1 MKIQFSYSHE
11 KNTSSSYNYFTLI
24 KKKKKIHQN
33 YFTLIEN
40 INISNDEMMTTTN
53 IHKCERYST

>member
-11 KNTSSSYNYFTLI
+11 KNTSLSYNYFTLI
-24 KKKKKIHQN
+24 KKKNHEN